1 MQVGDLV
8 EYTSK
13 AFFPEDPPEK
23 FVGLVVKLGLSS
35 GKQTVKILW
44 CFSDEDKEY
53 YDETSWLHDH
63 EVKLIRKRTEN
74 DQDKPEE

>member
-13 AFFPEDPPEK
+13 AFFAEDPPEK
-23 FVGLVVKLGLSS
+23 FVGLVIKVGDLCDEK
-35 GKQTVKILW
+35 TVKILW
-44 CFSDEDKEY
+44 CFDDEDKQN
-53 YDETSWLHDH
+53 YDETSWLHAH

-74 DQDKPEE
+74 DQDKDKE